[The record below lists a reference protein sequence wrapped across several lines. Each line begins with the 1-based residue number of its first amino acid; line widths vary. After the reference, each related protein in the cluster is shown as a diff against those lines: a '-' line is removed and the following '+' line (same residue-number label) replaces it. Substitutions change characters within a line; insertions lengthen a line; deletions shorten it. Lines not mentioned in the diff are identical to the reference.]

1 MKHISISAALLVC
14 AFSAIASAQD
24 NRVFDWTPANSE
36 TIPMEP
42 ASLHA
47 GRTYHPEAG
56 GGNLHVGIESRYPV
70 TIAMTWADEWNAA
83 MQNPNAPVNF
93 EFLCIKEHVTSTVYE
108 CHLPS
113 ERPMIITFRDERRPE
128 KPVVATIGAIFGP
141 GARQFIPSNDVRIQ
155 YYAWNCV
162 NNCVLPCFEWRR
174 ILNEKYD
181 VTPVPKVYSLMTPDH
196 DDQKLSV
203 KIKSPIPL
211 TVALLPS
218 HLADQVY
225 DKTVTLTDAL
235 DQTGCKERG
244 VQKMS
249 FNCSFNV
256 ANGTQTLLILPEM
269 TFSGNKKASVEVN
282 TVKCVDHCDL
292 LPPPPNP

>member
-1 MKHISISAALLVC
+1 
-14 AFSAIASAQD
+14 
-24 NRVFDWTPANSE
+24 
-36 TIPMEP
+36 
-42 ASLHA
+42 
-47 GRTYHPEAG
+47 
-56 GGNLHVGIESRYPV
+56 
-70 TIAMTWADEWNAA
+70 
-83 MQNPNAPVNF
+83 
-93 EFLCIKEHVTSTVYE
+93 
-108 CHLPS
+108 
-113 ERPMIITFRDERRPE
+113 MIITFRDERPPQ
-128 KPVVATIGAIFGP
+128 KPVIATIGVILGP
-141 GARQFIPSNDVRIQ
+141 RAQQFIPTSDVRIQ

-225 DKTVTLTDAL
+225 DKTISLTDAL

-249 FNCSFNV
+249 FNCTFNV
-256 ANGTQTLLILPEM
+256 ANGTQTLLVLPDI
-269 TFSGNKKASVEVN
+269 TFSGHKKAEVEVN
-282 TVKCVDHCDL
+282 TVKCVSNCDL
-292 LPPPPNP
+292 LPAPPNP